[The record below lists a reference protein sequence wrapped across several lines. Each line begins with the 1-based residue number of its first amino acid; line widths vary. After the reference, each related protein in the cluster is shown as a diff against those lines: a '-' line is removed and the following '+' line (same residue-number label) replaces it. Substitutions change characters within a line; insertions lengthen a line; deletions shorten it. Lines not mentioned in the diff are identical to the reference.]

1 MILAFPLMVLLVFP
15 GAASFEVSNIRLTVV
30 DQDKS
35 PNSRRLV
42 DKAVSS
48 GFFLLSRMSAD
59 YAQALDMVERDRA
72 DMILEIPRHFERD
85 LVREQ
90 RASVRLS
97 ANGVNAVKAGVGS
110 AYLTSILADY
120 SRDFSHY
127 GTSLAHVE
135 VVPRFRF
142 NPTLNYI
149 VFMVPALM
157 VMVLTMLCGF
167 LPALNIVGEKE
178 AGTMEQM
185 NVTPVPRF
193 LFIFSKL
200 LPYWLMG
207 FVVLTLCFGA
217 AWLFYGLLPVGNLGV
232 IYLFAALY
240 VLTISGFG
248 LVISNHS
255 RTVQQ
260 AMFVMY
266 FVVILL
272 IIMSGLF
279 TPVQSMPP
287 WARALTML
295 NPLKYLM
302 EVMRMVYLRGSGVA
316 DMVTHLTALAGF
328 ALFFNTWAVLS
339 YRKTG

>member
-1 MILAFPLMVLLVFP
+1 
-15 GAASFEVSNIRLTVV
+15 
-30 DQDKS
+30 
-35 PNSRRLV
+35 
-42 DKAVSS
+42 
-48 GFFLLSRMSAD
+48 
-59 YAQALDMVERDRA
+59 
-72 DMILEIPRHFERD
+72 
-85 LVREQ
+85 
-90 RASVRLS
+90 
-97 ANGVNAVKAGVGS
+97 VKAGVGS